1 MLLRLRAYENFANKL
16 PYDDEIFQKFKMVR
30 TKAINNKYRLL
41 TLSLHLLL
49 LYHLSKD

>member
-30 TKAINNKYRLL
+30 TKAINNKYRFTNIVSTFII
-41 TLSLHLLL
+41 TLSPF
-49 LYHLSKD
+49 